1 MIDASKTRKRQLA
14 FELQSSRIFEKRSK
28 FRNGVDSTLCP
39 RNHNGSTAKPFWIYN
54 SRFESVGG
62 CGFQI
67 HLCILARLISREFT
81 CEAITTF
88 LPAQFPWIWC
98 DCLLRNSL
106 KKFNPFKTFFLSGYI
121 EVLVKYSLLL
131 RMQESLFEFD
141 TIYGNDW
148 RIYFS
153 NNQFIH
159 RTLGGTIDLLWL

>member
-1 MIDASKTRKRQLA
+1 MPAKHANVSWLLSFRVRVFLKSA
-14 FELQSSRIFEKRSK
+14 VSFETA
-28 FRNGVDSTLCP
+28 STLLFAQETT
-39 RNHNGSTAKPFWIYN
+39 TAQLRSHSWIYN

-62 CGFQI
+62 CRFQI

-153 NNQFIH
+153 NSQFIH
-159 RTLGGTIDLLWL
+159 RTLGGTLDLLWL